1 MFNSEMVW
9 WLLIGMNVVP
19 FVYLAVAVLLVLRNG
34 AKYGVQ
40 AQGAATITGREE
52 DENASAIEGREPM
65 HNGRNKGCQL
75 EGQQVVLKCQVS
87 CTWRVREWRGQTS

>member
-1 MFNSEMVW
+1 MAADWDERSAVR
-9 WLLIGMNVVP
+9 VP
-19 FVYLAVAVLLVLRNG
+19 GGLVLRNG

-52 DENASAIEGREPM
+52 EENAGAIEGREPM

-87 CTWRVREWRGQTS
+87 CTWRVREWRGQTI